1 MTGRI
6 LDYGHMYEGRMART
20 ELDNIERNAKKLHK
34 LLRNDDD
41 LPEWVNKKIVL
52 ANSYLQSATNYLHNK
67 IAHTSHSTKK
77 RKTRKT
83 RKGKQNKRF
92 IKTRS
97 KRQKGGTNDDINIK
111 LIWASYQ
118 GKTEDVVT
126 LLKAG
131 ADVNAKNPLGWTA
144 LMEASKEGNEETA
157 KELLKNGAEVDM
169 KDDEGWTALIWA
181 SRIGRTEIVAM
192 LLERGADVNA
202 KNNYGY
208 TALMLA
214 SEKGYSEIVSLLL
227 ANGAVVNAKTNN
239 RYTALMLASEKG
251 HTEIMELLEKAIET
265 DEKIRGHKQAAME
278 LVRHRDVK
286 IPSLRTLAYRQL
298 PTSTTTEINEVNDLL
313 IPPSKLGGKRRTK
326 RSKKKTRKT
335 HKK

>member
-1 MTGRI
+1 MTGRN

-97 KRQKGGTNDDINIK
+97 KRQKGGTNDDIK

-144 LMEASKEGNEETA
+144 LMEASERGH
-157 KELLKNGAEVDM
+157 
-169 KDDEGWTALIWA
+169 
-181 SRIGRTEIVAM
+181 TEIVS
-192 LLERGADVNA
+192 V
-202 KNNYGY
+202 
-208 TALMLA
+208 
-214 SEKGYSEIVSLLL
+214 LL
-227 ANGAVVNAKTNN
+227 ANGADVNAKTNN

-278 LVRHRDVK
+278 LVRHMDVK

-298 PTSTTTEINEVNDLL
+298 PTYPTNEINKYDLL
-313 IPPSKLGGKRRTK
+313 LPSKLGGK
-326 RSKKKTRKT
+326 S
-335 HKK
+335 